1 MRHVGLPL
9 VLLAIAPGCANYD
22 PFLREGAWR
31 PSGVNERNLVTMVAV
46 PEELQRG
53 VGTDHAGGEL
63 AAAAVERLLTD
74 RLRELPQ
81 TSPTVVVGSPQ
92 AGTP

>member
-1 MRHVGLPL
+1 MPPRALLLIGLAL
-9 VLLAIAPGCANYD
+9 APGCAAYD

-31 PSGVNERNLVTMVAV
+31 PSGVNERNLVTMVAM

-53 VGTDHAGGEL
+53 VGSDGAGGEL

-74 RLRELPQ
+74 KLRQLPQ
-81 TSPTVVVGSPQ
+81 TSPTVVVGSPP
-92 AGTP
+92 AGNP

>member
-1 MRHVGLPL
+1 MRPLILLLIGLA
-9 VLLAIAPGCANYD
+9 VAPGCAVYD

-53 VGTDHAGGEL
+53 VGSEGAGGEL

-74 RLRELPQ
+74 KLRELPQ
-81 TSPTVVVGSPQ
+81 TSPTVVVASPQ
-92 AGTP
+92 AGSP